1 MSDTDRLTGQL
12 AELNYAHRHLVEKLD
27 SVTEELDRCRSDIAR
42 VTTER
47 DDLALLLSE
56 SADLAQAKAAL
67 TVARE
72 ALEKIA
78 APRPQKQ
85 SAVQIVSDYDD
96 IARAALAEMGGVKP

>member
-72 ALEKIA
+72 ALGVVASPLLIDAEWHM
-78 APRPQKQ
+78 
-85 SAVQIVSDYDD
+85 SAVKT
-96 IARAALAEMGGVKP
+96 ARAALAAMDKVKP